1 MICAN
6 FIDNHYTNVI
16 DNHYTNVI
24 KYPHRFAVH
33 SIVGAF
39 YFQFEV

>member
-6 FIDNHYTNVI
+6 FI

-39 YFQFEV
+39 YFQFEFENSVNL